1 MKNINKLYIAKKQ
14 YHAPGVF
21 QEAKTAVRW
30 LQSEKINLGPY
41 KVINWLGGINGPKA
55 KFLLDAQLSGVGRFV
70 DRLWSPS
77 TTEEAW

>member
-1 MKNINKLYIAKKQ
+1 VAGDEIQAVALTGRCSIDNHLALKDEKHKHIVYRKKQ

-41 KVINWLGGINGPKA
+41 KVIN
-55 KFLLDAQLSGVGRFV
+55 
-70 DRLWSPS
+70 
-77 TTEEAW
+77 